1 MKHIAMKHVA
11 KSLLLLGF
19 LTAFGGPVLAADAYP
34 SKAVYCMIPWSA
46 GGGTDTTIRGFLKA
60 AEPYVGTDFNCA
72 NVTGG
77 GGAVGW
83 TELRHAKAD
92 GYTLG
97 AATYDVL
104 THSAKARPPFTI
116 DDFVSVVGISQY
128 PLVVAVKADAP
139 WQTLDELIAHIRA
152 QKGDSRI
159 GIGAIAGSQHQLL
172 YTIEKR
178 LDIKTKP
185 VPFKGGAE
193 IIAAVLG
200 DTIEAGLIT
209 SPEAKNRPD
218 LKILA
223 QFAKTRHDDLP
234 DAPTAKELGI
244 DIVFGSFRGIIVPA
258 ATPKDRVAFLREKF
272 DQAWHDQ
279 KFLDWATK
287 AGVSPSYMSGADLDE
302 LLAAMLP
309 DVKTALKAI
318 NKQ

>member
-1 MKHIAMKHVA
+1 MKSVA
-11 KSLLLLGF
+11 KSLMILC
-19 LTAFGGPVLAADAYP
+19 LAAMFGAPAMAAGDYP
-34 SKAVYCMIPWSA
+34 SKSIYCIIPWSA

-60 AEPYVGTDFNCA
+60 AEGYVGTDFNCA

-83 TELRHAKAD
+83 TELAHTKAD
-92 GYTLG
+92 GYTVG
-97 AATYDVL
+97 AVTYDVL

-116 DDFVSVVGISQY
+116 ANFVSLVGISQY
-128 PLVVAVKADAP
+128 PVIVAVKVDAP
-139 WQTLDELIAHIRA
+139 WATFDEFIAHVRA
-152 QKGDSRI
+152 QKGESRI

-218 LKILA
+218 LKVLA
-223 QFAKTRHDDLP
+223 QFSKTRHADLP
-234 DAPTAKELGI
+234 NAPTARELGI
-244 DIVFGSFRGIIVPA
+244 DIVFGSFRGISVPVD
-258 ATPKDRVAFLREKF
+258 TPKERVAFLREKF
-272 DQAWHDQ
+272 DLAWHDP
-279 KFLDWATK
+279 KFLDWANK
-287 AGVSPSYMSGADLDE
+287 AGVSPSFMSGADLDE
-302 LLAAMLP
+302 LLTAMLP